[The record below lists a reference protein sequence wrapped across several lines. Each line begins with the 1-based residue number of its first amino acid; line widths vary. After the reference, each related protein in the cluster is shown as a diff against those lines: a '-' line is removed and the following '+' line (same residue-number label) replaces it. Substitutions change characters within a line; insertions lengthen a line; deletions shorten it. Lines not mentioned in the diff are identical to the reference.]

1 MAATFNIKNYL
12 QKNYTY
18 VVLFFVIFYSVG
30 IAGMIIPATFP
41 LFVKLTPLALILSSV
56 ALAFFHPK
64 YTPKAV
70 VVFLS
75 IYFFGF
81 FVEVYGVNTG
91 IIFGHYAY
99 GNGLGIKLFN
109 TPLIIGLNWLMLIYI
124 ASSIFENVRIHTVL
138 KVLLA
143 SGIMLVYDVII
154 EQIAPEMHMW
164 EFNGKQV
171 PLQNYAGWFFIAV
184 FFHSLIKIFRVQT
197 KNRLAGAILICQVLF
212 FLVLLIVFNF
222 FK

>member
-1 MAATFNIKNYL
+1 MPTSATIKNQL
-12 QKNYTY
+12 HKNFTY
-18 VVLFFVIFYSVG
+18 VVSFFVIFYAVG
-30 IAGMIIPATFP
+30 IAGMLIPYTFP
-41 LFVKLTPLALILSSV
+41 LFVKT

-64 YTPKAV
+64 FTPKAI
-70 VVFLS
+70 VVFLI

-99 GNGLGIKLFN
+99 GDGLGTKLFN

-138 KVLLA
+138 KIILA
-143 SGIMLVYDVII
+143 SGIMLIYDLII
-154 EQIAPEMHMW
+154 EQIAPDMHMW
-164 EFNGKQV
+164 EFSGNQV
-171 PLQNYAGWFFIAV
+171 PLQNYAGWFLIAV

-197 KNRLAGAILICQVLF
+197 KNRLAAVILICQVVF
-212 FLVLLIVFNF
+212 FLFLLSW
-222 FK
+222 FKLVS